1 MDKELKQLKSI
12 VYAELIENPQACK
25 NDTALIIGVF
35 KRLGINT
42 AESYESLAKRGL
54 LRQVE
59 NGSITRCRR
68 KILEENPE
76 MRDKKLQVLE
86 MKNNK
91 TLLISQECQ
100 ECKENTNE
108 SY

>member
-1 MDKELKQLKSI
+1 MDKQLKQLKSI

-76 MRDKKLQVLE
+76 MRDKEVTSLR
-86 MKNNK
+86 
-91 TLLISQECQ
+91 
-100 ECKENTNE
+100 NE
-108 SY
+108 KQQDFIDFSRMSGM